1 MAYRYL
7 GFVHLKL
14 RNIDTAVVSYSK
26 AVEIDA
32 SDWVAH
38 KNLGVVYMLK
48 AINNEDGAMKAKGIE
63 HWNISLDI
71 NPNQPKLR
79 RLLEKYSK

>member
-1 MAYRYL
+1 
-7 GFVHLKL
+7 LKL
-14 RNIDTAVVSYSK
+14 RDISSAVSNYAK

-48 AINNEDGAMKAKGIE
+48 AINNNDAATKAKGIK
-63 HWNISLDI
+63 HWNTSLDI

-79 RLLEKYSK
+79 RLLDKYSK